1 MIRSRSFNNQSFY
14 SKIFLLIAF
23 LTLPVLVFNGC
34 SKTKEKKAA
43 SRKTAHKAPDDQ
55 AREHFNKGVKLSITG
70 KYDKAIA
77 EYKKTIELNP
87 TSAEAYNNIGF
98 AYLDKGDVDNAI
110 KSQKKA
116 VDINKNLAN
125 GYYGLALALEKKG
138 DKKAALKNWNEYI
151 KRVDPKSRWYAK
163 AQERIKTLKGK
174 KK

>member
-1 MIRSRSFNNQSFY
+1 MSRNRSFKNKPFY

-34 SKTKEKKAA
+34 SKAKEEKAA
-43 SRKTAHKAPDDQ
+43 SQKTSHKTPDDL
-55 AREHFNKGVKLSITG
+55 AREHFNKGVKLSIMG
-70 KYDKAIA
+70 KYDEAIE
-77 EYKKTIELNP
+77 EYKKTIKLNP

-116 VDINKNLAN
+116 IETNKNLAN
-125 GYYGLALALEKKG
+125 GYYGLALAFEKKG
-138 DKKAALKNWNEYI
+138 DKKEALKNWNEYI

-163 AQERIKTLKGK
+163 AKERIKTLKGK
-174 KK
+174 K